1 MKPATLHLWINGQ
14 RVPSQGSRM
23 GEVLNPAT
31 GEVIRVVPL
40 AGRNDVDAAV
50 AAVPE
55 AERAALAEELLAS
68 LAQPDAELDKLW
80 LAEAEDRLAAY
91 RAGELAAVD
100 AEEVFAEL
108 GRAI

>member
-1 MKPATLHLWINGQ
+1 MRETTTSLLRQALRLST
-14 RVPSQGSRM
+14 S
-23 GEVLNPAT
+23 
-31 GEVIRVVPL
+31 
-40 AGRNDVDAAV
+40 
-50 AAVPE
+50 
-55 AERAALAEELLAS
+55 ERAALAEELLAS